1 MAAGIPKLV
10 TSPPIPTYTASISDP
25 SHQKWAA
32 NRKDNSST
40 QNVARRQGS
49 VTQLSRR
56 TTAQHQ
62 YFPITH
68 TVTQSTVGPSQ
79 QTHATHFIIP
89 TVISPVFRKSATSS
103 AVQQGDFKS
112 SAQGSS
118 SQNNSSIQN
127 VVSEQSSGNPISLTT
142 PFQHQ
147 DLQAAPAVAQGM
159 RDSLLIVTFRN
170 NCRFYPTNACT
181 LCTTRTINGNISF
194 SKQDCGVL
202 SSCLQEMPLSHL
214 VCCSARGFEYA
225 KFSLLPISFAIVVR

>member
-1 MAAGIPKLV
+1 MAAGIHVPKLV

-25 SHQKWAA
+25 SHQKWGADG
-32 NRKDNSST
+32 KDNSST
-40 QNVARRQGS
+40 QNVASRQGS

-56 TTAQHQ
+56 TTVQHQ

-79 QTHATHFIIP
+79 QTHATPFNYLP
-89 TVISPVFRKSATSS
+89 TVFSPVFRKSATSS

-112 SAQGSS
+112 LSQGSS

-147 DLQAAPAVAQGM
+147 DLQAALVGEEGM
-159 RDSLLIVTFRN
+159 KDSLHCYI
-170 NCRFYPTNACT
+170 
-181 LCTTRTINGNISF
+181 
-194 SKQDCGVL
+194 
-202 SSCLQEMPLSHL
+202 
-214 VCCSARGFEYA
+214 
-225 KFSLLPISFAIVVR
+225 